1 MNVYG
6 DRVGFYAEDAPSRN
20 ITPLFLDGAPIQLRG
35 RTYFLPH
42 GGTIRL
48 SGSNYIIT
56 WPSGEILIL
65 NNRSSGGS
73 NFINVTVTIFEC
85 GTQSYTGLLGNA
97 NKNMNDDFNGRNNNQ
112 SPPVYQAFSTFGNP
126 LMQQA
131 SIFAE
136 KEYLSYLSQSFADDW
151 RVTDMTTL
159 FDYSSGSNTASF
171 TDRSFPKVHLTV
183 ADLNANQQSNARQR
197 CEAMGVS
204 PAEMGG
210 CIFDQGYLNIGP
222 NPVPTPSPAT
232 EGVVLNKLERPLL
245 NTNTHQF
252 LDPKNPSGEALPKT
266 PTDNP
271 IKEKPGTSDI
281 KTNGNNNN
289 TIVKPSQPIEIKVP
303 TIINKPVPINTN
315 KPNNTSPVTPIKNG
329 KPGKG

>member
-1 MNVYG
+1 
-6 DRVGFYAEDAPSRN
+6 
-20 ITPLFLDGAPIQLRG
+20 
-35 RTYFLPH
+35 
-42 GGTIRL
+42 
-48 SGSNYIIT
+48 
-56 WPSGEILIL
+56 
-65 NNRSSGGS
+65 
-73 NFINVTVTIFEC
+73 
-85 GTQSYTGLLGNA
+85 
-97 NKNMNDDFNGRNNNQ
+97 
-112 SPPVYQAFSTFGNP
+112 
-126 LMQQA
+126 
-131 SIFAE
+131 
-136 KEYLSYLSQSFADDW
+136 
-151 RVTDMTTL
+151 
-159 FDYSSGSNTASF
+159 
-171 TDRSFPKVHLTV
+171 
-183 ADLNANQQSNARQR
+183 
-197 CEAMGVS
+197 MGVS
-204 PAEMGG
+204 ADEMGG

-245 NTNTHQF
+245 NTNTHQI